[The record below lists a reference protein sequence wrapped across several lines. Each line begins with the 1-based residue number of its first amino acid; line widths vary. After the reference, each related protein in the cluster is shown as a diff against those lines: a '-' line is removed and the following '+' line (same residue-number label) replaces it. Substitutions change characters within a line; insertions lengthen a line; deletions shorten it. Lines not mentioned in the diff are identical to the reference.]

1 MAFVSEEIKEE
12 DYEYFY
18 SLNLKDDIG
27 RPRKPHWWAIDRER
41 NYILYDM
48 GGGILEKPVFMGLY
62 LDGSFV
68 EMWTTS
74 RANVCWKII
83 RIYAQKELQEKFTEN
98 ELLGI
103 IKEAFLG
110 YGLGYMKSCGKA
122 PFNVDIQAKIVWG

>member
-18 SLNLKDDIG
+18 SLNLKDDVG
-27 RPRKPHWWAIDRER
+27 RPEEPFWWAIDRER

-48 GGGILEKPVFMGLY
+48 GGGTLEKPVFMGLY
-62 LDGSFV
+62 LDGDFV

-74 RANVCWKII
+74 RVNVCWKII
-83 RIYAQKELQEKFTEN
+83 DIYAPKELQEKFTEN
-98 ELLGI
+98 ELLEI

-110 YGLGYMKSCGKA
+110 YGLGYMKKFEED
-122 PFNVDIQAKIVWG
+122 PFSVDIQTKITWC